1 MIDKRVLGAFFIG
14 LTAITLYT
22 SVDHHLHIADIYGPV
37 ANLFVPLIS
46 ISSFILGSFVSIVF
60 QWGINVIQFEKV
72 VKILPAG
79 EAAVVR
85 VLFKRGPISQ
95 AEVVSETGLPK
106 ATVSRVLASLESEG
120 LVSRKDEDGVTRVVP
135 KIRSLHPSAQALTRL
150 PGLSE
155 ERIIVVVSV
164 LFMFGI
170 SLSLLNSF
178 HVLVIEHP
186 LELSLYLLAIE
197 FFAAGA
203 IAAFLVRGR
212 ISDMQL
218 EKTLA
223 ILPQEERDILRLI
236 HSKKSVT
243 QKELVDG
250 SGVYKMKVSRI
261 VAKLE
266 AAGVI
271 EKKPYGYTNIIR
283 SRL

>member
-1 MIDKRVLGAFFIG
+1 MMDKRILAIFFIG

-22 SVDHHLHIADIYGPV
+22 SVDHHRHIAEIYGPI

-46 ISSFILGSFVSIVF
+46 VASFILGAFVSMVF

-72 VKILPAG
+72 VKLLPVS

-85 VLFKRGPISQ
+85 VLFKRGPVQQ
-95 AEVVSETGLPK
+95 AELVSETGLSK
-106 ATVSRVLASLESEG
+106 ATVSRIVTSLESEG
-120 LVSRKDEDGVTRVVP
+120 LASRKDEDGITRVVP
-135 KIRSLHPSAQALTRL
+135 KLRSLHPSAQALTRL

-155 ERIIVVVSV
+155 ERILVVVSV

-178 HVLVIEHP
+178 HVLVLEHP

-212 ISDMQL
+212 ISEMQL

-223 ILPQEERDILRLI
+223 ILPREERDILRLI

-266 AAGVI
+266 AGGVI